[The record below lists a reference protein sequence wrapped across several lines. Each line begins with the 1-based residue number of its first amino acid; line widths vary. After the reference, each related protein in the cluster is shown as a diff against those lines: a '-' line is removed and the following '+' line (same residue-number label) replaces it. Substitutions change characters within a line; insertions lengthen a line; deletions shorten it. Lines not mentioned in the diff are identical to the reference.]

1 MRALDKIAVLSS
13 KTKLPNYTRFFF
25 LQQVAEAKAFA
36 KILSEKA
43 NNARDYIAKLHVMI
57 CKMEAMDDSLVDFV
71 ILDCLKEYKE
81 LENNKLKALSD
92 LIAQIEEA
100 VHLKEGRMDVMD
112 LEIHY

>member
-13 KTKLPNYTRFFF
+13 KTKLPNYTR
-25 LQQVAEAKAFA
+25 
-36 KILSEKA
+36 
-43 NNARDYIAKLHVMI
+43 DYIAKLHVMI
-57 CKMEAMDDSLVDFV
+57 CKIEAIDDSLVDFV
-71 ILDCLKEYKE
+71 ILDCLKEHKE

-100 VHLKEGRMDVMD
+100 VHLKERRMDVMD